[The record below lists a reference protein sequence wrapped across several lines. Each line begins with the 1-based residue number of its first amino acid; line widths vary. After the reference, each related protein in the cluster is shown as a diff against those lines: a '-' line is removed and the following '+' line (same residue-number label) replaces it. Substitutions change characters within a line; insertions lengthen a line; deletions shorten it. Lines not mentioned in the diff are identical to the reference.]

1 MKGYKV
7 DFAKEIVTVTKKFM
21 DDAGV
26 IGSAAFK
33 EMMTLRKLGFAIV
46 EREVKARK
54 VNTITYAQMIQYM
67 SLVENSNK
75 YMATFNAMRAEA
87 GSKNDRYNRVLKW
100 FRATFPDFYAMP
112 EFNEKNEI
120 IVNKASGV
128 SGTVSEETMITQLP
142 VELKTAV

>member
-7 DFAKEIVTVTKKFM
+7 DFAKETVTVTKKFM
-21 DDAGV
+21 EDAGV

-33 EMMTLRKLGFAIV
+33 EMMTLRKLGFVIV

-54 VNTITYAQMIQYM
+54 VNTISYAQMIQYM

-100 FRATFPDFYAMP
+100 FRATFPDFYAMG
-112 EFNEKNEI
+112 EADFTWFCLLSCAKFEVFLARFLFLSRNSVHK
-120 IVNKASGV
+120 
-128 SGTVSEETMITQLP
+128 
-142 VELKTAV
+142 